1 MESIEQRTFDYDEL
15 VQEDYV
21 DGRVYTDPEIFEEEI
36 EKIFHRWW
44 VYVGHT
50 SEIPEPG
57 DYRLTKIGRQ
67 PIIMARDEDYEI
79 HLLMNRCRHR
89 GNSVCQYERGNSS
102 FFRCWFHGWTY
113 NNKGDLVGVPY
124 PSAYD
129 ESFRKEDYGLTK
141 VPRVGIYRGFIF
153 ASLSPE
159 GISLDEHL
167 EPAKK
172 MIDVFVDLSP
182 EGEIEVRSGCHKG
195 KYKGNWKFVGMDGY
209 HSEFVHRSLAKRDAK
224 RPGKK
229 EVDKEIASA
238 TKKEEVF
245 ETTKVAQLN
254 PDDSGNFTRD
264 LGNGHARLDFSA
276 RLSQSEQL
284 LAPFKEHAWGRSYLE
299 AMEKRHGKKR
309 AHDLISLRTPHVGIW
324 PNLQIIDFHV
334 RVIQPVSVDET
345 EVLMFPVLL
354 KGVPQELNAD
364 RLRKHE
370 WFYGPAGFGS
380 PDDYEIFE
388 RNQLGLNA
396 QVEPKV
402 LLSRGL
408 SRERVDADDSIVGY
422 FSDETPQRG
431 QLKQWKKVMT
441 S

>member
-1 MESIEQRTFDYDEL
+1 MERVEQRAFFDYDEM
-15 VQEDYV
+15 VQEDRV
-21 DGRVYTDPEIFEEEI
+21 DGRVYTDPQIFEEEI

-44 VYVGHT
+44 VYIGHA
-50 SEIPEPG
+50 SEVPEPG
-57 DYRLTKIGRQ
+57 DYKLTRIGRQ
-67 PIIMARDEDYEI
+67 PLIMSRDEDGEI

-129 ESFRKEDYGLTK
+129 ESFRKEDYGLAR
-141 VPRVGIYRGFIF
+141 VPRVGVYRGFVF

-159 GISLDEHL
+159 GVTLDEHL
-167 EPAKK
+167 GRAKE

-182 EGEIEVRSGCHKG
+182 VGEIEVRSGCHKG

-209 HSEFVHRSLAKRDAK
+209 HSEFVHRSIAKTDSGER
-224 RPGKK
+224 
-229 EVDKEIASA
+229 EL
-238 TKKEEVF
+238 KEEVF
-245 ETTKVAQLN
+245 ETTKVSNLN
-254 PDDSGNFTRD
+254 PDNSGNFTRD
-264 LGNGHARLDFSA
+264 LGGGHARLDYSA
-276 RLSQSEQL
+276 RMSQTEHF
-284 LAPFKEHAWGRSYLE
+284 LAPFREHSWGRSYLE
-299 AMEKRHGKKR
+299 AMEKRHGKER

-324 PNLQIIDFHV
+324 PNLQLIDFHV
-334 RVIQPVSVDET
+334 RVIHPVSVDET
-345 EVLMFPVLL
+345 EVSMYPALL
-354 KGVPQELNAD
+354 KGAPQELNVD

-388 RNQLGLNA
+388 RNQLGLKA
-396 QVEPKV
+396 QVDNEV
-402 LLSRGL
+402 ILSRGA
-408 SRERVDADDSIVGY
+408 SREREDADGSTIGY

-431 QLKQWKKVMT
+431 QLKQWKRVM
-441 S
+441 SQ